1 MRSLPELLYL
11 RNKCAQMLERF
22 VIYWYCLQQLSDDGD
37 ELKCVMRAS
46 VERKKSRII
55 AIVHASQSD
64 IRAYYQEICAI
75 IVISCMRWRE
85 SILAVW
91 YNVVVDVVITI
102 IIIGYSPAIVLFL
115 LSDYYYTRIM
125 VYPTTMTIN

>member
-37 ELKCVMRAS
+37 ELECVMRAS
-46 VERKKSRII
+46 VERKNESRFI

-64 IRAYYQEICAI
+64 IRADYQKICAI

-85 SILAVW
+85 SILAVC
-91 YNVVVDVVITI
+91 YNVVVITI
-102 IIIGYSPAIVLFL
+102 IISYSPAIVLFL
-115 LSDYYYTRIM
+115 LSDYYTRIT